1 MKWKKLGQ
9 VFDPTTWN
17 DGINR
22 DWMKTHSQ
30 SVSTLIKD
38 DCVRVY
44 FSCRPD
50 REPDGNMT
58 SNTTWLELDKN
69 DLTKV
74 LRVSDSPVMPLG
86 GLGTFDEHS
95 IYPTSIIEEK
105 NEVKLYYAGWYRC
118 KSVPFNCAVGL
129 AISKN
134 GGDTFERYG
143 KGPILGPS
151 ANEPF
156 VISGPKIRK
165 FGDEY
170 KLYYLAGSEWINHKG
185 KPEIVYKIRMA
196 ISKDG
201 INWLKLDTNII
212 DDVLGKNECQA
223 GPDVFF
229 KDGRYHM
236 YFVYREGFEFRTQ
249 KDRGYKIGYA
259 TSTDSTYWERKDHKS
274 GIQYS
279 KSGWDS
285 KMQHYPHVFKL
296 NDDYYMLY
304 NGNEFGKYGFGLAIL
319 DNE

>member
-1 MKWKKLGQ
+1 MRWEKLGQ
-9 VFDPTTWN
+9 IFNPTTWV
-17 DGINR
+17 DGIKR

-50 REPDGNMT
+50 RELDGNMT
-58 SNTTWLELDKN
+58 SNTTWLELDIN

-74 LRVSDSPVMPLG
+74 LKVSDSPVMPLG
-86 GLGTFDEHS
+86 DLGSFDEHS
-95 IYPTSIIEEK
+95 IYPSSVIEEDGK
-105 NEVKLYYAGWYRC
+105 VNLYYAGWYRC
-118 KSVPFNCAVGL
+118 KSVPFNCAIGL
-129 AISKN
+129 AVSEN

-165 FGDEY
+165 FGNQY
-170 KLYYLAGSEWINHKG
+170 YLYYLAGSEWINHKG
-185 KPEIVYKIRMA
+185 KPEIIYKIRMA
-196 ISKDG
+196 KSHDG
-201 INWLKLDTNII
+201 INWVKLDTNII
-212 DDVLGKNECQA
+212 EDVLSNNECQA

-229 KDGRYHM
+229 KDGMYHM

-249 KDRGYKIGYA
+249 EGRGYKIGYA
-259 TSTDSTYWERKDHKS
+259 ISEDGVEWERRDKES
-274 GIQYS
+274 GIDYS
-279 KSGWDS
+279 TSGWDS
-285 KMQHYPHVFKL
+285 EMQHYPHVFELKG
-296 NDDYYMLY
+296 NHYMLY

-319 DNE
+319 KDE